1 MVKKADIFLIALLL
15 LAGIGLWLF
24 FSFSPSADGDAVVI
38 TVNGKETG
46 RYPLS
51 EDREIPIRQG
61 GLINVVAIKGGAV
74 WMTEANCS
82 GRECIRRG
90 SITKSGE
97 SIICL
102 PHRVVAEIVSE
113 DSPYDAIVS

>member
-1 MVKKADIFLIALLL
+1 MVKKADIILIALLL
-15 LAGIGLWLF
+15 LAGIGLWLL
-24 FSFSPSADGDAVVI
+24 FSLPSAADGDTVVI
-38 TVNGKETG
+38 TVNGEETG
-46 RYPLS
+46 RYPLG

-61 GLINVVAIKGGAV
+61 DSVNVVAIENGAV
-74 WMTEANCS
+74 RMAEANCS
-82 GRECIRRG
+82 GHECIRQGRIAKNG
-90 SITKSGE
+90 G